1 MKISKRDK
9 RKKKKIITDMQGEI
23 YSTFTDAPTPTSN
36 APQEVTDQFTKL
48 ITDIFKYLQDF
59 FRLSFY
65 LR

>member
-1 MKISKRDK
+1 
-9 RKKKKIITDMQGEI
+9 MQGEI